1 MSDQERANALIEQ
14 ANALHNGGDP
24 VAAAPLYVE
33 AAGLFAPYAS
43 FALVAGDSYR
53 AAGLHPRAVEATIP
67 GSFHRDSNPHTN
79 SPILGTTTPHWSHY
93 SSPMPELLQHLQSP
107 ILVAS
112 DGSVTEH
119 RSSFGWVLATRE
131 GQRLLSS
138 RGPAPGALASYLF

>member
-53 AAGLHPRAVEATIP
+53 AAGLHPRAVEAYRACLAGHP
-67 GSFHRDSNPHTN
+67 DHPEALQGLHQS
-79 SPILGTTTPHWSHY
+79 LGALGRAD
-93 SSPMPELLQHLQSP
+93 EARGAFEAAG
-107 ILVAS
+107 VA
-112 DGSVTEH
+112 
-119 RSSFGWVLATRE
+119 F
-131 GQRLLSS
+131 
-138 RGPAPGALASYLF
+138 PAPRRGCLARLFGG